1 MKMIFKCYCFKKIC
15 FKYSNSS
22 VHSISRIVDD
32 SVDLSLTARIQ
43 ILTHSN
49 QSIHWNHQYTILDRV
64 TNNLDVSKPRAL
76 LTELQLS
83 TVLPMLEVQNA
94 IKEDCVLLVSWI
106 ITTYLKA
113 FQHLRRVVVHHIP
126 HHHSDKM
133 AQKSQ
138 IVSMIDFFANKKY
151 KHKYKYKLFN

>member
-1 MKMIFKCYCFKKIC
+1 MIFKYYCFNKIC

-22 VHSISRIVDD
+22 VHSIFRIVAD
-32 SVDLSLTARIQ
+32 SVDLSAKTRIQ
-43 ILTHSN
+43 IQTHSN
-49 QSIHWNHQYTILDRV
+49 QSIHWTHQYTILDRV
-64 TNNLDVSKPRAL
+64 TNNLDDSKPSAL
-76 LTELQLS
+76 LTELQPS
-83 TVLPMLEVQNA
+83 TILPTLEVQNA

-126 HHHSDKM
+126 HHHSDQM

-138 IVSMIDFFANKKY
+138 IVSMI
-151 KHKYKYKLFN
+151 

>member
-1 MKMIFKCYCFKKIC
+1 MIFKYYCFNKIC

-22 VHSISRIVDD
+22 VHSIFRIVAD
-32 SVDLSLTARIQ
+32 SVDLSVKTRIQ
-43 ILTHSN
+43 IQTYSN
-49 QSIHWNHQYTILDRV
+49 QSIHWTHQYTILDRV
-64 TNNLDVSKPRAL
+64 TNNLDDSKPSAL

-83 TVLPMLEVQNA
+83 TILPTLEVQNA

-113 FQHLRRVVVHHIP
+113 FQHLRRVVVHHIR

-138 IVSMIDFFANKKY
+138 IVSMI
-151 KHKYKYKLFN
+151 